1 MRLFCI
7 IFIVVF
13 ISCKKNTQTL
23 MPLETKSAI
32 NSNEVL
38 IAEQNL
44 VDSLKLKECPID
56 SLNMQT
62 SEFDNI
68 KFYTEN
74 TMRGK
79 GVIQFS
85 NINKILILNSDKTT
99 FGIISFKDDSYEIT
113 LPSKIIAREIIPDIE
128 FQIFSFDAEQTDT
141 DKDYLIIYINKEK
154 KLVAKKGLK
163 YNFLKWDDY
172 IKSAFVQ
179 LTSNVGKV
187 SKDEQGYWFK
197 TIKIKGDSMQIKS
210 IPKTNCDY
218 VENYKNVTMWIKWK
232 ENNCKLIKFN
242 FCY

>member
-23 MPLETKSAI
+23 MPIETKSAI

-44 VDSLKLKECPID
+44 VDSVKLKECPID

-62 SEFDNI
+62 SEFDNM

-85 NINKILILNSDKTT
+85 ISNKILILNPDKTT
-99 FGIISFKDDSYEIT
+99 FGIISFKDDSYEIN
-113 LPSKIIAREIIPDIE
+113 LPSKIIAREIIPDTE
-128 FQIFSFDAEQTDT
+128 FQIFSFDAEQTDTDT

-154 KLVAKKGLK
+154 KLVAKEGLK

-172 IKSAFVQ
+172 IKSAFIQ
-179 LTSNVGKV
+179 LTSNVDKV
-187 SKDEQGYWFK
+187 SKVEQGYWYK

-210 IPKTNCDY
+210 IPKPIVITLR
-218 VENYKNVTMWIKWK
+218 TIKMLL
-232 ENNCKLIKFN
+232 CG
-242 FCY
+242 

>member
-1 MRLFCI
+1 MVFLFMIKLLVEMRLFCI

-23 MPLETKSAI
+23 MPIETKSAI

-44 VDSLKLKECPID
+44 VDSVKLKECPID

-62 SEFDNI
+62 SEFDNM

-85 NINKILILNSDKTT
+85 ISNKILILNPDKTT
-99 FGIISFKDDSYEIT
+99 FGIISFKDDSYEIN
-113 LPSKIIAREIIPDIE
+113 LPSKIIAREIIPDTE
-128 FQIFSFDAEQTDT
+128 FQIFSFDAEQTDTDT

-154 KLVAKKGLK
+154 KLVAKEGLK

-172 IKSAFVQ
+172 IKSAFIQ
-179 LTSNVGKV
+179 LTSNVDKV
-187 SKDEQGYWFK
+187 SKVEQGYWYK

-210 IPKTNCDY
+210 IPKPIVITLR
-218 VENYKNVTMWIKWK
+218 TIKMLL
-232 ENNCKLIKFN
+232 CG
-242 FCY
+242 